1 MEELTLSPFGYFILL
16 SVLVLLLLIALILD
30 CPINIDTDKSNN
42 NEQKETPAYLS
53 RYGRIIQM

>member
-42 NEQKETPAYLS
+42 NEQKEIPAYLS

>member
-1 MEELTLSPFGYFILL
+1 MEELALSTVGYFI
-16 SVLVLLLLIALILD
+16 VLVVLVIVLIIILASE
-30 CPINIDTDKSNN
+30 CPVNIDIDTSED